1 MFECKNERKDD
12 KKCMKWS
19 RITYFY
25 VIYYYYNILIIN
37 TLTTFLQF
45 SVLKT
50 LLNVACGM
58 WHVAKLCFFLKWLLI
73 DYCFVDTILDVNCVG
88 GKQKVPASTKMEL
101 LRAKSCII
109 FPLDMSNIWC
119 KDL

>member
-1 MFECKNERKDD
+1 MFECKNKRKDD

-37 TLTTFLQF
+37 ILTTFLQF

-58 WHVAKLCFFLKWLLI
+58 WHVAKLV
-73 DYCFVDTILDVNCVG
+73 FVQNNAVI
-88 GKQKVPASTKMEL
+88 
-101 LRAKSCII
+101 
-109 FPLDMSNIWC
+109 
-119 KDL
+119 

>member
-37 TLTTFLQF
+37 ILTTFLQF

-88 GKQKVPASTKMEL
+88 DKQKVPASTKMEL
-101 LRAKSCII
+101 LLGKI
-109 FPLDMSNIWC
+109 LHNISIGYV
-119 KDL
+119 KYMA